1 MAASTRTVEGPVR
14 GAADRLLLA
23 ASARRHVR
31 RLMPRT
37 VRRHRI
43 WSGPLR
49 GRRLVTSWH
58 DYPGA
63 ILGYTER
70 DLLRWLSSHVE
81 LQETWIDIGAH
92 YGYTALA
99 LCELVGPQGR
109 VFAFEPV
116 LATAGHLS
124 RTRALN
130 GLSQL
135 TVVPFALAACREP
148 LLADVPL
155 VRGMAEH
162 AAGAGEAPTD
172 RVIEIAFDEV
182 WPSLCGGEPTIH
194 GVKIDV
200 QGMEIEVLTGMQ
212 QALRDSRPVIVLEVH
227 AGVDRGLLGDVLST
241 MGYPGPP
248 EAIEPEPGDPQRR
261 VDDRSYCYL
270 PQ

>member
-1 MAASTRTVEGPVR
+1 MDSPMGGT
-14 GAADRLLLA
+14 ADHLGLA
-23 ASARRHVR
+23 AYARRHLR
-31 RLMPRT
+31 LLMPRG

-43 WSGPLR
+43 WCGPLR

-70 DLLRWLSSHVE
+70 TLLRWLAGRVGRG
-81 LQETWIDIGAH
+81 ETWIDIGAH

-135 TVVPFALAACREP
+135 AVVPLALAACREP
-148 LLADVPL
+148 RLVDVPL

-162 AAGAGEAPTD
+162 GAAAATAPTE
-172 RVIEIAFDEV
+172 RVMEIALDEV
-182 WPSLCGGEPTIH
+182 WPSLSAGNPKIH

-212 QALRDSRPVIVLEVH
+212 QALTDSRPVIVLEIH
-227 AGVDRGLLGDVLST
+227 AGVDRNLLLHVLST
-241 MGYPGPP
+241 LGYARPAEPIDLERPG
-248 EAIEPEPGDPQRR
+248 ARLR
-261 VDDRSYCYL
+261 DDRSYYFL